1 MLEVAIS
8 AIDEKGESGVRVND
22 IATEVG
28 VAITS
33 LYHYFGS
40 RDGLVVAAQTE
51 RYIRSLGSEN
61 ESIAKALNVCEDR
74 EHFRDL
80 LLELHRRVND
90 VSRAPYR
97 LTRVSVLGS
106 TLGRPDLAAAVGK
119 AQDEFTQSFSGF
131 LAVAKERGW
140 TRPDLDPVGASA
152 WSIGQILG
160 RVIIEIGE
168 SSVTDE
174 QWAIAS
180 ETALLAVI
188 LGES

>member
-1 MLEVAIS
+1 MLEVAIA

-22 IATEVG
+22 VAAEVG

-51 RYIRSLGSEN
+51 RYVRSLSSEN
-61 ESIAKALNVCEDR
+61 ERIEEALARCEDKKQFR
-74 EHFRDL
+74 EL
-80 LLELHRRVND
+80 LLEVHRRVDDAN
-90 VSRAPYR
+90 RAPFR

-106 TLGRPDLAAAVGK
+106 TLGRPDLATAVGK
-119 AQDEFTQSFSGF
+119 AQDGFTKSFSGF
-131 LAVAKERGW
+131 LATAKARGW

-160 RVIIEIGE
+160 RVVIEIGE

-174 QWAIAS
+174 QWAKAT
-180 ETALLAVI
+180 ETALLAVV